1 MSKKEAIQAADYDE
15 EMTVTMELEDGESVT
30 CAIITILTVNEKDY
44 IILLPLDEKGENE
57 DGEVWIY
64 GYKEDESDPNAEPE
78 LFFIED
84 EDEYDAVSHAFD
96 EYLDQVEFDE
106 LIDESS
112 KGSRYSFSSA
122 QKTDCLFSPCPIP
135 SQERYRVLFAL
146 VTAT

>member
-64 GYKEDESDPNAEPE
+64 GYKEDETAPNADTE

-84 EDEYDAVSHAFD
+84 EYDAVSDAFD

-112 KGSRYSFSSA
+112 KGS
-122 QKTDCLFSPCPIP
+122 K
-135 SQERYRVLFAL
+135 
-146 VTAT
+146 

>member
-15 EMTVTMELEDGESVT
+15 EMTVTMELENGESVT

-44 IILLPLDEKGENE
+44 IILLPLDKNGENE

-84 EDEYDAVSHAFD
+84 EDEYDAVSDAFD

-106 LIDESS
+106 LIDEES
-112 KGSRYSFSSA
+112 KDSKDS
-122 QKTDCLFSPCPIP
+122 K
-135 SQERYRVLFAL
+135 
-146 VTAT
+146 

>member
-84 EDEYDAVSHAFD
+84 EDEYDAVSDAFD
-96 EYLDQVEFDE
+96 EELDAMEYEE
-106 LIDESS
+106 LYE
-112 KGSRYSFSSA
+112 
-122 QKTDCLFSPCPIP
+122 
-135 SQERYRVLFAL
+135 QEDSENE
-146 VTAT
+146 

>member
-84 EDEYDAVSHAFD
+84 EDEYDAVSDAFD
-96 EYLDQVEFDE
+96 EYLDQAEFDE

-112 KGSRYSFSSA
+112 KGSR
-122 QKTDCLFSPCPIP
+122 
-135 SQERYRVLFAL
+135 
-146 VTAT
+146 

>member
-57 DGEVWIY
+57 
-64 GYKEDESDPNAEPE
+64 SDPNAEPE

-84 EDEYDAVSHAFD
+84 EDEYDAVSDAFD

-112 KGSRYSFSSA
+112 KGS
-122 QKTDCLFSPCPIP
+122 K
-135 SQERYRVLFAL
+135 
-146 VTAT
+146 

>member
-84 EDEYDAVSHAFD
+84 EDEYDAVSDRRKLQGFQIIFQLCPKNRLSVLSLYHSFTGKI
-96 EYLDQVEFDE
+96 QGFFCP
-106 LIDESS
+106 
-112 KGSRYSFSSA
+112 RYCHIK
-122 QKTDCLFSPCPIP
+122 QPPLFFQFHS
-135 SQERYRVLFAL
+135 
-146 VTAT
+146 